1 MEAKAWAPS
10 RWSPEKI
17 RLFLKHMRS
26 HVWGLPS
33 GGDFRTSGI
42 TDALMAIAVARSKV
56 ALIHRHGFELLHE
69 LYPEEKP
76 TQESDGP
83 RRVTSSE
90 T

>member
-1 MEAKAWAPS
+1 MS
-10 RWSPEKI
+10 
-17 RLFLKHMRS
+17 
-26 HVWGLPS
+26 V
-33 GGDFRTSGI
+33 
-42 TDALMAIAVARSKV
+42 AVARSKV

-76 TQESDGP
+76 TQESDGT